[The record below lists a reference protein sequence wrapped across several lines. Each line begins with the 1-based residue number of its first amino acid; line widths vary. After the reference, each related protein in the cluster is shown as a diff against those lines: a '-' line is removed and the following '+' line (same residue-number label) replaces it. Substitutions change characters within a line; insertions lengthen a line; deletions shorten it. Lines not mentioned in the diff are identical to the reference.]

1 MWMFIGFVM
10 VVVVG
15 ISVIELLVG
24 DVMVIDYEVL
34 IDCELVWLQIDF
46 LSEVLVCFE
55 GDLYNEGGF
64 CWLMCLNVVEFF
76 KGLVWW

>member
-34 IDCELVWLQIDF
+34 IDCELVWL
-46 LSEVLVCFE
+46 
-55 GDLYNEGGF
+55 
-64 CWLMCLNVVEFF
+64 
-76 KGLVWW
+76 